1 MFKNELVDRIGK
13 YCCKMISLSIRTVL
27 HDVCPEVLQPSVN
40 SNFAQEEF
48 NANIF
53 HKNGE

>member
-13 YCCKMISLSIRTVL
+13 YYCKMISLSIRTVL
-27 HDVCPEVLQPSVN
+27 HDVCPKVLQPGVN
-40 SNFAQEEF
+40 SNFTQEEF